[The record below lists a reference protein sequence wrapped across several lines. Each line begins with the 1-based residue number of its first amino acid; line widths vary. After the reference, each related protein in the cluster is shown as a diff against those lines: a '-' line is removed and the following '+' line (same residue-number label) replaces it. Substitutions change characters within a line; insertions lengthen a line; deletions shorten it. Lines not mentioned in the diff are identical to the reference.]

1 MQVFRLSMYS
11 CSACRRASISAS
23 SAEDSLIWFSGECMK
38 KRVNK
43 GLDWGIPQISR
54 GSDGGLTFTR
64 ALATSPAPWQLVAG
78 SWPRPLG
85 EGWGSPVTSWS
96 PCFGMKR
103 GGGTPKGQPLTMQ
116 GPLQDEMLRGL
127 RVRVTLLSL
136 PKVGRL
142 KGARRDAQTSCP
154 TPALP
159 AGHGLRALT
168 AFAARAPSQA
178 TAPGAFSYREKW
190 GWGEVKGALMSV
202 EHPQLFMFPTHQTSC
217 ACGSSLDWC
226 CQKPLHG
233 TGCTQGRWR

>member
-1 MQVFRLSMYS
+1 MVLWGVH
-11 CSACRRASISAS
+11 
-23 SAEDSLIWFSGECMK
+23 E

-43 GLDWGIPQISR
+43 GLDWVSLKYVGPQMGVSPLPGR
-54 GSDGGLTFTR
+54 LPPVLHPGSLRLAAGRDTWGEVGGL
-64 ALATSPAPWQLVAG
+64 
-78 SWPRPLG
+78 
-85 EGWGSPVTSWS
+85 PVTSWS

-103 GGGTPKGQPLTMQ
+103 GGGTPKGQPLTTQ

-136 PKVGRL
+136 PKAWRL

-178 TAPGAFSYREKW
+178 TAPGAFSCREKW
-190 GWGEVKGALMSV
+190 EWGEVKGTLKSV
-202 EHPQLFMFPTHQTSC
+202 RHPQLFLFPTHQTSC

-233 TGCTQGRWR
+233 AGCTQGRWR